1 MIAIIIRPF
10 HYESDIQTLHGRK
23 NKIQIENLTPILTD
37 EERLEQQKCIEVG
50 LFDIFIQYTEPS
62 EKINSYCG
70 AAAV

>member
-10 HYESDIQTLHGRK
+10 HYESNIQILHGRK
-23 NKIQIENLTPILTD
+23 NKIRIENLTPILTD

-50 LFDIFIQYTEPS
+50 LFDIFIKYTEPS